1 MTQTVGIVRRD
12 GGTHAVQP
20 WPDGMHPEALARWA
34 ALLRSSGGACVRRHI
49 AHDTLYDDHLTTP
62 APASAFGPGVIPTSF
77 LVNWPNWAAS
87 SVLFVVVSGTPE
99 LRASETVR

>member
-1 MTQTVGIVRRD
+1 
-12 GGTHAVQP
+12 
-20 WPDGMHPEALARWA
+20 MHPEALARWA

-87 SVLFVVVSGTPE
+87 SVLFAVAPVDLDALGFPFLQFERLQRIHQNVIPGIFEDS
-99 LRASETVR
+99 